1 MNGEPSRE
9 LETRR
14 VNRATKRVYQVI
26 HTVIQNIIL
35 AIRKGTATGRDNM
48 NEQEILTAL
57 RAIGSAEMWTTS
69 GETRN
74 KDAWYTVRPE
84 RADARALAGEANQHA
99 QRHEHEMAMMY
110 LGILSPKLT
119 EWIERAVGH
128 KERPSWTNLH
138 VFGST

>member
-48 NEQEILTAL
+48 NEQEIFNGVESNWK
-57 RAIGSAEMWTTS
+57 RRDVDDIGRDKKQGCMVHSAT
-69 GETRN
+69 
-74 KDAWYTVRPE
+74 
-84 RADARALAGEANQHA
+84 
-99 QRHEHEMAMMY
+99 
-110 LGILSPKLT
+110 
-119 EWIERAVGH
+119 
-128 KERPSWTNLH
+128 
-138 VFGST
+138 